1 MEMIVERGCGLDVHQ
16 RTVVAC
22 LLTGAAGT
30 KPTKQLRTFGTTTG
44 ELEQLRD
51 WLKAERCTH
60 VLMES
65 TGVYWVPV
73 YSVLEGSFEIVVGNA
88 QRIRNVPGRKS
99 DVKDSDWLSQLL
111 RHGLVQKSFVP
122 PKAIRQL
129 RELLRFRRELVE
141 ARAAERNRLIKLL
154 ESANLKLASV
164 ASDVFGVSGMAML
177 RALAQGQRDPV
188 QLAELARGLLRHKL
202 GPLTQALAGRF
213 EQHHALLLKH
223 QLKRL
228 DETEA
233 HIREVEQD
241 IDRRMEPYREQQQR
255 LMEIPGVDRIL
266 AATLI
271 AELGVDMSVFKSA
284 GHLASWAGISP
295 GLNRSAGKDLSAH
308 APLGN
313 PYIRRA
319 LVQAATAATHCKRG
333 YLRDKFYRL
342 KARRGY
348 RRAIVAIAHKI
359 LIAVYH
365 MLSSGSHYKD
375 LGDNYLDLID
385 RSRVKSQ
392 LVRRLQRMGYEVILH
407 QKTAA

>member
-1 MEMIVERGCGLDVHQ
+1 VEVIVERGCGLDVHQ
-16 RTVVAC
+16 ATVVAC
-22 LLTGAAGT
+22 LLTGVAGA
-30 KPTKQLRTFGTTTG
+30 KPIKQIRTFGTTTR

-51 WLKAERCTH
+51 WLKAEACTH

-73 YSVLEGSFEIVVGNA
+73 YAVLEGHFEIVVGNA

-111 RHGLVQKSFVP
+111 RHGLVEKSFVP
-122 PKAIRQL
+122 PKPIRQL
-129 RELLRFRRELVE
+129 RELLRFRRQLVE
-141 ARAAERNRLIKLL
+141 ARVAERNRLLKLL

-177 RALAQGQRDPV
+177 RALAAGQRDPA

-202 GPLTQALAGRF
+202 AALTLALEGRF

-228 DETEA
+228 DETDA
-233 HIREVEQD
+233 HLREIEQD
-241 IDRRMEPYREQQQR
+241 LDRRMEPYREQQR
-255 LMEIPGVDRIL
+255 LLMEIPGVDRIL

-284 GHLASWAGISP
+284 GHLASWAGLCP
-295 GLNRSAGKDLSAH
+295 GLNQSAGKNLNAH
-308 APLGN
+308 VPLGN
-313 PYIRRA
+313 PYLRRA

-348 RRAIVAIAHKI
+348 RRAIVATAHKI
-359 LIAVYH
+359 LIALYQ
-365 MLSSGSHYKD
+365 MLQTGAHYKD

-392 LVRRLQRMGYEVILH
+392 LVRRLQRMGYEVILRE
-407 QKTAA
+407 KVAA